1 MLLIKCNKGITS
13 QDGRNICRVNII
25 MKTDL
30 KILNN
35 TDFNNIYYPY
45 RRFIRKNTSDIFFYK
60 GKSNSK
66 YTYKDLYVELFS
78 GNISIM
84 TYPYYDFKHEID
96 KNKLYY
102 IPHYKDIIVTI
113 TAIENSIYSI
123 YVNYD
128 KNKEILKIG
137 SKYFYNLIDDEKN

>member
-13 QDGRNICRVNII
+13 QDGRNICRANII

-30 KILNN
+30 KILN
-35 TDFNNIYYPY
+35 
-45 RRFIRKNTSDIFFYK
+45 
-60 GKSNSK
+60 
-66 YTYKDLYVELFS
+66 
-78 GNISIM
+78 NISIM
-84 TYPYYDFKHEID
+84 TYPYYDFKHGID

-102 IPHYKDIIVTI
+102 FPHYKDINVTI
-113 TAIENSIYSI
+113 TAIENSIYSF

-137 SKYFYNLIDDEKN
+137 SNYFYNLIDC